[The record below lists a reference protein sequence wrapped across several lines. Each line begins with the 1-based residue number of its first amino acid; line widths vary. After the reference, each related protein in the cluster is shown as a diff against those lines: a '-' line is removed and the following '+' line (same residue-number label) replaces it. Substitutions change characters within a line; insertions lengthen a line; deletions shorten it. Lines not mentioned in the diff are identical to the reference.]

1 MTNKFSELY
10 ELTKKFN
17 NISGASK
24 ELSQK
29 AFIEQYTYIREE
41 FHELTSSL
49 GGETAYDENRM
60 TLEDYML
67 VPALDDCLDI
77 IITVM
82 GFLQKLEALGV
93 NVDSAAVATAENNLS
108 KYTNSPYVAQE
119 SVDRYARQGVE
130 VTSVFH
136 QDENCYVLRDVKTGK
151 VKKPFNF
158 VSNDLGK
165 FVSKRVEENYGK
177 HN

>member
-1 MTNKFSELY
+1 
-10 ELTKKFN
+10 
-17 NISGASK
+17 
-24 ELSQK
+24 
-29 AFIEQYTYIREE
+29 
-41 FHELTSSL
+41 
-49 GGETAYDENRM
+49 
-60 TLEDYML
+60 
-67 VPALDDCLDI
+67 
-77 IITVM
+77 M

-93 NVDSAAVATAENNLS
+93 NVDSAAIATAENNLS

-136 QDENCYVLRDVKTGK
+136 QDENCHVLRDVKTGK

-158 VSNDLGK
+158 ISNDLGK

>member
-1 MTNKFSELY
+1 MTNKMTELY

-17 NISGASK
+17 QISGASK

-41 FHELTSSL
+41 FNELTCSL
-49 GGETAYDENRM
+49 GGEAAYAENRM

-77 IITVM
+77 IITVF

-93 NVDSAAVATAENNLS
+93 NVDSAAIATAENNLS
-108 KYTNSPYVAQE
+108 KYPSAPYVATE
-119 SVDRYARQGVE
+119 SVNRYARQGVE
-130 VTSVFH
+130 VKSVFNEA
-136 QDENCYVLRDVKTGK
+136 ENCYVLRDVKSGK
-151 VKKPFNF
+151 VKKPFDF

-165 FVSKRVEENYGK
+165 FVSKRVEENYAK